1 METVPGR
8 RRETRECF
16 SDNRRDGFLPDRGSS
31 HRDTAR
37 RKPYYGLSGRRNRMS
52 KRLSLQKREKE
63 GMQSQIIWG
72 LALTLLGGVVAGAAI
87 AWLPVLLIYAIP
99 LIAIGVALIIWRG
112 REEILE
118 PVEE

>member
-1 METVPGR
+1 MQSEGDEGGICVVAESCHQTSEGI
-8 RRETRECF
+8 
-16 SDNRRDGFLPDRGSS
+16 
-31 HRDTAR
+31 
-37 RKPYYGLSGRRNRMS
+37 GLMASRMS

-87 AWLPVLLIYAIP
+87 AWLPVLLIYAVP
-99 LIAIGVALIIWRG
+99 LIAIGGALLIWRG